1 MSAPTLPRM
10 FRLRQRFPQSQPI
23 DLPGIINTAFQQK
36 GLLKKLRPGAA
47 IAIGVGSRGI
57 TNISAITRAVV
68 NGVRAAGL
76 NPVVVPAM
84 GSHGCATAEGQSAI
98 LADYGVTEAEVGVP
112 IQSSMAV
119 RHLGRTTDGIE
130 VWTSQA
136 ACESDGIILINRV
149 KPHTDFSGELGSG
162 LVKMSVVGLGKRE
175 GAVTFHA
182 AAGRLGHLAALRSI
196 ASITLSQLPIVA
208 GVAIIE
214 GFQHE
219 TARVVVLSRDE
230 ILDQEPE
237 LVEEAGRTL
246 ARLPFEDIDLLIV
259 DRIGK
264 DISGTGMDANVTGRY
279 VHGYFSS
286 LAPHHSTA
294 EADAISQHLNHS
306 HQPALVPPPTIR
318 RILVRDL
325 TPGTRGNAIGIGMA
339 DFTTTRLVRAM
350 DAHATFTNAITA
362 LSVQAAKIPIHFE
375 SDHETLL
382 HALATLGLQDVA
394 HARVVRILDTLSL
407 REMHVSEAYEHMT
420 RNRDTLEVLTS
431 PAAMG
436 FDALGNL
443 EPMVFDGCPGSYG

>member
-1 MSAPTLPRM
+1 MSAPALPRM
-10 FRLRQRFPQSQPI
+10 FRLRQRFPRSQPI
-23 DLPGIINTAFQQK
+23 DLPRIVATAFQQRGLFK
-36 GLLKKLRPGAA
+36 GLRPGAR

-57 TNISAITRAVV
+57 TNIAGVTRAVV
-68 NGVRAAGL
+68 DGVRAAGL
-76 NPVVVPAM
+76 TPVVVPAM
-84 GSHGCATAEGQSAI
+84 GSHGGATAEGQCAI
-98 LADYGVTEAEVGVP
+98 LADYGVTEADIGVP
-112 IQSSMAV
+112 IESSMAV
-119 RHLGRTTDGIE
+119 RQLGRTDDGID

-136 ACESDGIILINRV
+136 ALESDGIILINRV

-196 ASITLSQLPIVA
+196 ASITLSRLPIVA

-230 ILDQEPE
+230 ILGQEPR

-279 VHGYFSS
+279 VHGYLSS
-286 LAPHHSTA
+286 LAPRDPPTA
-294 EADAISQHLNHS
+294 EADKGRGRHESDQLASG
-306 HQPALVPPPTIR
+306 PPPTIR

-382 HALATLGLQDVA
+382 HALATLGLPDVA
-394 HARVVRILDTLSL
+394 QARVVRITDTLSL
-407 REMHVSEAYEHMT
+407 QEMHVSEAYE
-420 RNRDTLEVLTS
+420 NLARDHDQVEVLT
-431 PAAMG
+431 PPEAMD
-436 FDALGNL
+436 FDDRGNL
-443 EPMVFDGCPGSYG
+443 KPMTFD